1 MKMKCKNCKNL
12 HILTDLKNEVIGK
25 WCPNI
30 NDCPDIEIERECEY
44 CDTMTNADKIRNM
57 SNEELAEW
65 LHNMTQF
72 FNDDDKDE
80 LDPMISIFDLDKE
93 CEVEVRDSYGDL
105 LEWLQKEV
113 E

>member
-1 MKMKCKNCKNL
+1 MKCKNCNNL
-12 HILTDLKNEVIGK
+12 HILTDLKDEVIGK

-44 CDTMTNADKIRNM
+44 CNAMTNADRIRNM
-57 SNEELAEW
+57 SDEKLADYLLEIARTKGENMYICNHDDHNGTCLKGETCEEC
-65 LHNMTQF
+65 T
-72 FNDDDKDE
+72 
-80 LDPMISIFDLDKE
+80 
-93 CEVEVRDSYGDL
+93 